1 MSNIKNDNIADFKFY
16 SISNQIDTIKDFK
29 FYVIQSIIKMN
40 LKVYFKEKENST
52 ANFKENGI
60 TNFNFYVISEYFKF
74 KTQYQI

>member
-1 MSNIKNDNIADFKFY
+1 MD
-16 SISNQIDTIKDFK
+16 
-29 FYVIQSIIKMN
+29 

-52 ANFKENGI
+52 ANFKENGT